1 MKKAGEFL
9 GISSTSIRRYI
20 DENLPYNDYKI
31 SRPSLEE
38 DKKNIISSKPQTI
51 ILTKVGDLSPTKSEE
66 FPTIEKAAEYLG
78 INRSTLNNK
87 LNKSNSTG
95 DNIINGFIVSR
106 SDKSLDYVKPK
117 SKTLE
122 ITDLVNNTTVVYPS
136 MSSAALALGVG
147 KGSIS
152 MYLKGKQSS
161 PFKGRYTIKSA
172 AS

>member
-1 MKKAGEFL
+1 M
-9 GISSTSIRRYI
+9 
-20 DENLPYNDYKI
+20 
-31 SRPSLEE
+31 
-38 DKKNIISSKPQTI
+38 
-51 ILTKVGDLSPTKSEE
+51 
-66 FPTIEKAAEYLG
+66 
-78 INRSTLNNK
+78 NNK

-122 ITDLVNNTTVVYPS
+122 ITDLVNNTTVVYPY